1 MEDFISGG
9 GDFGFIYVSMGSSVK
24 AANMP
29 ENLRQLLV
37 NTFAKLPYRVL
48 WKYESSMN
56 QNDLPSN
63 VKISR
68 WLPQQDL
75 LGHKK
80 LRAFVT
86 HGGLLSMFET
96 VYHGAPAVV
105 MPVFCDHDSNSEK
118 AKADGYGNDSCFT
131 HGYMLTNMRINY
143 LALKLH
149 LETLTSE
156 KLFKAIHAV
165 IHDSKYRR
173 EAK

>member
-1 MEDFISGG
+1 
-9 GDFGFIYVSMGSSVK
+9 MGSSVR

-29 ENLRQLLV
+29 ESLRQLFV

-48 WKYESSMN
+48 WKYESTII
-56 QNDLPSN
+56 QHDLPPN

-80 LRAFVT
+80 LKLFIT
-86 HGGLLSMFET
+86 HGGLLSMYET

-105 MPVFCDHDSNSEK
+105 MPVFCDHDVNSEK
-118 AKADGYGNDSCFT
+118 ANVDGYGSYTLLYITIVFIFI
-131 HGYMLTNMRINY
+131 YVVLPFV
-143 LALKLH
+143 AFKLH

-156 KLFKAIHAV
+156 QLLRAIHTV
-165 IHDSKYRR
+165 VHDPQYRR